1 MEVLRRDTADPV
13 IDQLPETI
21 LQQEERGRGTK
32 EALAPLRHIQR
43 LHPYRAVVGETMCD
57 LFAGQAVS
65 LVKEQRRHTS

>member
-32 EALAPLRHIQR
+32 EALEQYAISRGFIPPSCGRR
-43 LHPYRAVVGETMCD
+43 DYVRSVRWTS
-57 LFAGQAVS
+57 GQ
-65 LVKEQRRHTS
+65 LG